1 VVIVVAGF
9 SHLDVYMKK
18 IVYSFFMIV
27 SLWCSA
33 KPQVSVVYPR
43 EGQKISARSKTFIMG
58 NISPSDSKLFINN
71 TLVDV
76 HSTGSFLAVLP
87 VKEGEF
93 AFECK
98 VISRDNL
105 TAQLTRNVTVT
116 RWRPAAVTTENIIEP
131 IELMPAYD
139 IGVLLNEPVAFQC
152 KTKPGKNVLCTVSD
166 KSETIEFSLVDS
178 KGKGVYQ
185 ATHSF
190 DKVLQDAS
198 ITYRVG
204 NDSRIK
210 PVVSETVITVKN
222 ASSYP
227 AYLVTAGTME
237 MKARD
242 SASYN
247 GNYTDFLTRGT
258 ILASTGYDGEWVRLL
273 QSQDKAV
280 YVRSDQVTKVQSDN
294 LIAGGTFTDVIVNE
308 SPREIIVYIRG
319 ISQSNSSWLVKPGVK
334 QLGLRLFNTS
344 SNPDGEVLLTSNSSV
359 VNVAKINTK
368 YDCDLLMDLDFEPI
382 WGFDINYE
390 NGYGIFTINK
400 PLNEQLD
407 RKIRVCVDPGHGG
420 DETGAVG
427 PSRLC
432 EKEAVLALSKS
443 VAAALV
449 NAGYNVVVTRDS
461 DVKVPIY
468 DRATFAKRN
477 DADVFIS
484 LHYNACPDG
493 SDPYARR
500 GLESYYYFNSG
511 KVLADALHSKLKGA
525 VAIKDN
531 GVEHKSLV
539 VCRNYQ
545 MPSCLLELDYISIP
559 EAEELIMTPEFQQKV
574 SEAIVAGLNI
584 YTGRN

>member
-1 VVIVVAGF
+1 
-9 SHLDVYMKK
+9 MKN
-18 IVYSFFMIV
+18 IIYSFFMLV

-33 KPQVSVVYPR
+33 EPQVSVVYPR
-43 EGQKISARSKTFIMG
+43 EAQKISARSKTFIMG
-58 NISPSDSKLFINN
+58 NISPADSKLFINN

-87 VKEGEF
+87 VKEGAF
-93 AFECK
+93 AFKCK
-98 VISRDNL
+98 VINRDNL
-105 TAQLTRNVTVT
+105 STQLTRNVTVT
-116 RWRPAAVTTENIIEP
+116 RWSPAVVTTDNIIEP
-131 IELMPAYD
+131 AGLLPMSN
-139 IGVLLNEPVAFQC
+139 IGVLLNENITFSC
-152 KTKPGKNVLCTVSD
+152 KTLPGKNVLCTVSD
-166 KSETIEFSLVDS
+166 SSETIEFPLMDS

-185 ATHSF
+185 AKRSF
-190 DKVLQDAS
+190 DKVLQNAS
-198 ITYRVG
+198 ITYRVD
-204 NDSRIK
+204 NDNKIK
-210 PVVSETVITVKN
+210 PIVSEAAITVQN

-280 YVRSDQVTKVQSDN
+280 YVRFDQVTKVQSNN
-294 LIAGGTFTDVIVNE
+294 LIAGCTFTDIIVNE
-308 SPREIIVYIRG
+308 SPRKIVAYIRG
-319 ISQSNSSWLVKPGVK
+319 ISQTNSRWLVKPGVK
-334 QLGLRLFNTS
+334 QLGLRFFNTTS
-344 SNPDGEVLLTSNSSV
+344 DPDGDVLVTSDSSV
-359 VNVAKINTK
+359 VDVAKINTK
-368 YDCDLLMDLDFEPI
+368 NDCDLLLNLDFEPI

-390 NGYGIFTINK
+390 NGYGVLTINK
-400 PLNEQLD
+400 PLNLQLD
-407 RKIRVCVDPGHGG
+407 RKITICVDPGHGG

-427 PSRLC
+427 PSGLC
-432 EKEAVLALSKS
+432 EKEAVLALSKT
-443 VAAALV
+443 VAAALG
-449 NAGYNVVVTRDS
+449 NAGYNVVVTRDT

-468 DRATFAKRN
+468 DRAIFAKRN
-477 DADVFIS
+477 EADVFIS

-500 GLESYYYFNSG
+500 GLESYYYFISG
-511 KVLADALHSKLKGA
+511 KALADALHSRLRN
-525 VAIKDN
+525 VVTIKDN

-584 YTGRN
+584 YTGRK